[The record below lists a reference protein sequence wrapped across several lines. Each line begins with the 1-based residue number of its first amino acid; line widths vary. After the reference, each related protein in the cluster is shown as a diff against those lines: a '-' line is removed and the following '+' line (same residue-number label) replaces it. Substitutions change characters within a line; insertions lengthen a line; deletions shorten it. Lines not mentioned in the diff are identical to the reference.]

1 MAETEIDW
9 PWQYIRE
16 IKPGPVGCG
25 SSLTSWCAA
34 LAAALADWAGQA
46 ALTEAY
52 PERDDSLLQDI
63 SAVASVYQQ
72 ELLALAEQ
80 DVKAV
85 QQLNEASKLPAGTA
99 EEWEERRLHVEQAA
113 KAATRVPLETAR
125 LCVEILH
132 LSENAVKKGPQET
145 VTDAVA
151 AGLLA
156 RASLRI
162 ASYKIRACL
171 GCIVGDR
178 SFITAV
184 STDLNRYEHHAAVLE
199 SSVIRAADKVLLN
212 N

>member
-99 EEWEERRLHVEQAA
+99 EEWEELLKESFQALPLGESDFA
-113 KAATRVPLETAR
+113 KV
-125 LCVEILH
+125 
-132 LSENAVKKGPQET
+132 
-145 VTDAVA
+145 VT
-151 AGLLA
+151 
-156 RASLRI
+156 SN
-162 ASYKIRACL
+162 C
-171 GCIVGDR
+171 
-178 SFITAV
+178 SFQ
-184 STDLNRYEHHAAVLE
+184 L
-199 SSVIRAADKVLLN
+199 
-212 N
+212 